1 MNANALFSV
10 LLLLFLSACADMSMY
25 HQVPAPVGQA
35 GQHVYEPAQQS
46 SQVAEVFPLEPP
58 QNIEPF
64 NDQTDRLISQN
75 PAVIALLEG
84 AQIKSE
90 GGEYGLAV
98 LTLERAVRISPSDP
112 KIWHALAKARF
123 SQSQYEMSISL
134 AKKSNMLAK
143 NNRELQRD
151 NWHLIAE
158 NFTRLGQPDAATR
171 AMDSAKRLF

>member
-1 MNANALFSV
+1 MNAKLLFPV
-10 LLLLFLSACADMSMY
+10 LLSLLLSACADMSMY

-35 GQHVYEPAQQS
+35 GQNVYTPAQQPS
-46 SQVAEVFPLEPP
+46 TTADVFALEPP
-58 QNIEPF
+58 EKIEPF
-64 NDQTDRLISQN
+64 AYETDRLTSQN

-84 AQIKSE
+84 AQEKSA

-143 NNRELQRD
+143 NNSLLQRG
-151 NWHLIAE
+151 NWRLIAE
-158 NFTRLGQPDAATR
+158 NYTRLGQPDAATR
-171 AMDSAKRLF
+171 AMDSAEKLF